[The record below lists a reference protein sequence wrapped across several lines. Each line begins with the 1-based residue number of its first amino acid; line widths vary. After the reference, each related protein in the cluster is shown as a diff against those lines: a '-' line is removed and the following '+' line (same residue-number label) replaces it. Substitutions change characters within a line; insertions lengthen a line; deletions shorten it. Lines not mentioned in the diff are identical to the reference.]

1 MDQILLYM
9 SMPGMGVTRHH
20 LLEGSQLHPKGLSS
34 PAGWSV
40 HTTLSSWCPS
50 WWTPPSL
57 IAIIHIWQTG
67 WGFILPLQGLL
78 RDAQQHWR
86 FLVCLKEIVA
96 AQPFRRV
103 GSITRAEDWSCIS
116 YLQTICWLAQGKGW
130 KRSEQQPACPI
141 CSDLMEHQKAISV
154 KDSMSGGNSDL
165 FRAWHRRYPLQYY
178 HLTFDYYNFP
188 MHACTACTASRC
200 SICWNHLAD
209 INKHK

>member
-9 SMPGMGVTRHH
+9 SVPDMGVTWHH
-20 LLEGSQLHPKGLSS
+20 LLEGSQLHPKGLVS
-34 PAGWSV
+34 
-40 HTTLSSWCPS
+40 C
-50 WWTPPSL
+50 
-57 IAIIHIWQTG
+57 
-67 WGFILPLQGLL
+67 
-78 RDAQQHWR
+78 R
-86 FLVCLKEIVA
+86 LVCPHYTKLLMPFLMNPSQSHCHHPYMADRVRVYFAIAGTSQRCSTALEISCVLERDRA

-103 GSITRAEDWSCIS
+103 RSITRAEDWSCIS

-130 KRSEQQPACPI
+130 KKSEQQPACPV

-154 KDSMSGGNSDL
+154 KDSMSGGNGDL